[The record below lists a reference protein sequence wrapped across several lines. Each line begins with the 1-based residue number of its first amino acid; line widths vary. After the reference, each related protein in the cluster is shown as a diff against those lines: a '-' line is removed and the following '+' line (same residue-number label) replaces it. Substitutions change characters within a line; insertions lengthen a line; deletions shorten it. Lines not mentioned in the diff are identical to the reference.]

1 MPFMIFAYSSNI
13 FKANFDLMDLEEI
26 NIRGYSTTSLILHDT
41 FELYH
46 DGFEVRGLTRPR

>member
-1 MPFMIFAYSSNI
+1 MIFAYSSNI